1 MDNQNIRKQTLALLI
16 LVSSG
21 VLIAGIRFSIA
32 ENQSEP
38 AIRTE
43 VFNLSDQVSEKK
55 KRLEE
60 LQQKA
65 SEYQR
70 AIDKKR
76 KETATLETQLG
87 ILENRIA
94 KTELDIE
101 ATKVEIEKTELE
113 IQGIEAQIKEKEQEI
128 ARRKDQ
134 LAEFIRLI
142 DRADRRSYLEVLL
155 LNDSFS
161 EFFQELKYLEDV
173 EGGTADA
180 LRGVEEIHDA
190 LGRKKEEADAKRRSL
205 ASLNARLEEEKER
218 IEEERAGKEAL
229 LSETRSS
236 RESFQ
241 TLLARLRSEEQA
253 ADTDLRALESRL
265 RSRLEE
271 SDQSFRSGDVI
282 LSWPVDPS
290 RGITTYFHDPDY
302 PFRYVYEHPGLDIRA
317 KQGTA
322 VRAPAPGYVARVRD
336 AGMGYNYIML
346 IHNGGFSTVYGH
358 LLRMIVA
365 EDSFVD
371 RGDIIGYSG
380 GLPGT
385 PGAGRLTTG
394 PHLHFEVRLNG
405 VPADPLQYL
414 FQ

>member
-1 MDNQNIRKQTLALLI
+1 LYGVQEVHEALA
-16 LVSSG
+16 
-21 VLIAGIRFSIA
+21 
-32 ENQSEP
+32 N
-38 AIRTE
+38 
-43 VFNLSDQVSEKK
+43 KK
-55 KRLEE
+55 
-60 LQQKA
+60 
-65 SEYQR
+65 
-70 AIDKKR
+70 
-76 KETATLETQLG
+76 TA
-87 ILENRIA
+87 
-94 KTELDIE
+94 
-101 ATKVEIEKTELE
+101 
-113 IQGIEAQIKEKEQEI
+113 
-128 ARRKDQ
+128 
-134 LAEFIRLI
+134 
-142 DRADRRSYLEVLL
+142 
-155 LNDSFS
+155 
-161 EFFQELKYLEDV
+161 
-173 EGGTADA
+173 ADA
-180 LRGVEEIHDA
+180 E
-190 LGRKKEEADAKRRSL
+190 RRSL
-205 ASLNARLEEEKER
+205 AALNARLDEEKER
-218 IEEERAGKEAL
+218 IHEERAGKEAL
-229 LSETRSS
+229 LTETRSS
-236 RESFQ
+236 RETFQ
-241 TLLARLRSEEQA
+241 SLLTRLRNEEQA
-253 ADTDLRALESRL
+253 ADSDLRALESRL

-271 SDQSFRSGDVI
+271 SDRSFRSGDVV

-317 KQGTA
+317 KQGTP

-380 GLPGT
+380 GMPGT